1 MGYWLMCPQEGDCCV
16 QISPRA
22 SDNLNWIVHVNSILS
37 VVCGAKNCQI
47 LNQLQIQL
55 LITYRHDMTYNATFY
70 QSRCKFFLFY
80 QWFFHTFVYFKRLDK
95 YWFNFLSQILSPK
108 GKFHNLFK
116 HLLLGIKHKI
126 LPLFTAGSL
135 SLLIILANV
144 KFLTDL
150 SRYSK
155 HPRPGKR
162 IKRIKWLMRSLLS
175 CVEHHQSS
183 YLCRLMTRPHNYH
196 LWMPLSSLWTVQTNV
211 FVLIVNLHLHF
222 PFIILTSD

>member
-1 MGYWLMCPQEGDCCV
+1 M
-16 QISPRA
+16 
-22 SDNLNWIVHVNSILS
+22 
-37 VVCGAKNCQI
+37 
-47 LNQLQIQL
+47 
-55 LITYRHDMTYNATFY
+55 
-70 QSRCKFFLFY
+70 
-80 QWFFHTFVYFKRLDK
+80 
-95 YWFNFLSQILSPK
+95 SQILSQK

-116 HLLLGIKHKI
+116 HLLLGIKHKV

-183 YLCRLMTRPHNYH
+183 YLCRLMTRPHNHH